1 LSRVGMQGDPT
12 AKTDSSIANLA
23 SRIPVLVY
31 ASGELMHAVRKGQ
44 YAVERESAGDVQAGG
59 PQQCLQ
65 SSRVSTHLMSLL
77 SNPSPSALRVATCA
91 RPVVSPPQNSTCLRQ
106 TATGACRRAVQV
118 KSGGM
123 QGARGVV
130 ARTRIINMQG
140 RWVCCT
146 RVLSCRCEA
155 IELVL
160 RLFAC
165 LV

>member
-1 LSRVGMQGDPT
+1 LVCKETQRRKLTAPSPT
-12 AKTDSSIANLA
+12 SLPA
-23 SRIPVLVY
+23 SRFLY
-31 ASGELMHAVRKGQ
+31 MR
-44 YAVERESAGDVQAGG
+44 RESLCTRFVRANMLLSEKARETCRRAGRSSV
-59 PQQCLQ
+59 LQ

-77 SNPSPSALRVATCA
+77 SNPSPSALRGATCA